1 MARSNGRSIATKV
14 SIEGEKQYKS
24 AVTSINTALKTL
36 KTEMTAVTAVFQTN
50 ANSEAA
56 LSAKMSVLTQTL
68 AKQKEKIDVLNNAIK
83 AGKKAQ
89 DEWKSAI
96 EKTKSQLD
104 DNNKKLAATDEKTRE
119 SGKQWLTYKTQVDAA
134 RSELKSLENSSEDT
148 ADAQE
153 KLKTKIADL
162 EGKMKELDS
171 STNGA
176 ASETGK
182 LLESQEEITRTLTT
196 QEGKL
201 QGVTNKTEKWQQQ
214 LNTARAE
221 EANLKVEIDKTNGYL
236 SEAKNSADRCATSID
251 KMGKE
256 VKEAAEDMEDGA
268 ESTERVSE
276 SFDALSSILITSG
289 VVNGIK
295 KVKDALE
302 ECVDVSADF
311 HYTMATVQA
320 VSGATTDE
328 MNKLETQAKDYAST
342 TVFMAQDVANAYQ
355 VMGQAGWT
363 ADEMLDSM
371 AGTMSLASAAS
382 EDLGDTTNIVVD
394 AMTAF
399 GYSADQAG
407 HFADVLARASADTN
421 TSVALL
427 GNSFQACATT
437 AGGMGYSIDDVA
449 VALGI
454 MANNGLKAEMSGTA
468 LTTALTRMSGANDT
482 ASAAM
487 EDLGLTMFETSGQ
500 AKPLGQFLG
509 ELRNSFKGMT
519 EEQKINNAYM
529 LAGQRGM
536 KGLLAIVNASDDD
549 WNNLTESIANCSG
562 AAGEM
567 SNIQLDT
574 YTGQVKLLQSAT
586 EGLEIAVGDKLTP
599 ALGELAEGFTGVST
613 GLTDFV
619 ENNEAAVPVITG
631 VVAALGTFTAGI
643 TVATTAVKVFQ
654 LVTSTFGA
662 AINPVAAIIGG
673 VSAAA
678 GLLTAAFAK
687 SANETDTWTAAIE
700 DAKETA
706 EDWEE
711 TKQTLE
717 ESQEKTMGLM
727 TSLIALMGQEN
738 KSAAQTAQVK
748 KTVEELN
755 NSVEGLNLN
764 YDEQTDTLNMTTE
777 ALESYVKTMMLQQ
790 KAEAIVNQMI
800 QLEGNRYSLEKQLAD
815 AQEELAAAQDKVNEA
830 AKNGTIAWDSLT
842 EQQEIAQGKCD
853 DLQESLD
860 STNGSYAALEN
871 QYNSITGEIDEYNQ
885 KTEDATEGTSNLSE
899 MAEAAG
905 DALEAETEEMQEA
918 NEALA
923 DVYAKAR
930 EATESGGQ
938 LRDVYNDLEKE
949 FEKYKDTASEAA
961 VKTAEMQ
968 LAALNLRATN
978 EELITQY
985 PGLVAG
991 VESLGFPLED
1001 LSQWLINNE
1010 ISAEEWGE
1018 GVNSAKDSIVNGFEK
1033 LKTDAEI
1040 SLSDM
1045 AANLEYNV
1053 QAYRNWDQN
1062 LADLMAEAVANQDQ
1076 GAIDLVNVMRG
1087 LGVGYATQ
1095 VQAMVDDTEGKYEA
1109 LTAEMGKVREAG
1121 ILETYNSTEAS
1132 KALITGAMTDIS
1144 TAGAEAIQTGDY
1156 EGAGAANAE
1165 DYTGGIEDQEG
1176 TVETAAEAVSDAGA
1190 NAAEGKKNKYKT
1202 AGANAI
1208 TQLKIGMLSQ
1218 KNSVSVAVKTIAEGA
1233 ASQFNTV
1240 SWYSLGYN
1248 IASGV
1253 ARGINANSYLI
1264 KNAATAAANAAYN
1277 SAKNKLGIHS
1287 PSRVMAQIGKY
1298 YDEGFAQG
1306 ITENISEVTKAANRM
1321 ARESA
1326 TGVYQTGGRQETNK
1340 TTKPDN
1346 GAGNERLEQ
1355 LLEQYLP
1362 EILRK
1367 MENETGIT
1375 AKGLAKAIS
1384 PYIDSDLGKT
1394 ERRKSRGN

>member
-56 LSAKMSVLTQTL
+56 LSAKMGVLAQTL

-89 DEWKSAI
+89 DEWESAI
-96 EKTKSQLD
+96 EKTKSQLEE
-104 DNNKKLAATDEKTRE
+104 NNKKLAAADEKTRE

-134 RSELKSLENSSEDT
+134 KSELKSLENSSEDT

-276 SFDALSSILITSG
+276 SFDALSSILVTSG

-328 MNKLETQAKDYAST
+328 MGKLETQAKDYAST

-437 AGGMGYSIDDVA
+437 AGGMGYSVDDVA

-509 ELRNSFKGMT
+509 ELRDSFKGMT

-562 AAGEM
+562 AAEEM

-599 ALGELAEGFTGVST
+599 ALGELAEGFTGVLT
-613 GLTDFV
+613 GLTGFV

-654 LVTSTFGA
+654 IVTSTLGGV
-662 AINPVAAIIGG
+662 INPVSIAVGALGTVLGVVTTAFIGSKG
-673 VSAAA
+673 EATEWADSVKN
-678 GLLTAAFAK
+678 AK
-687 SANETDTWTAAIE
+687 NAIE
-700 DAKETA
+700 G
-706 EDWEE
+706 WEE
-711 TKQTLE
+711 TKETME
-717 ESQEKTMGLM
+717 ASQEKTMGLM
-727 TSLIALMGQEN
+727 QSLISLTGQEN
-738 KSAAQTAQVK
+738 KTAAQTAQIK
-748 KTVEELN
+748 KTVEQLN
-755 NSVEGLNLN
+755 SSVEGLNLS
-764 YDEQTDTLNMTTE
+764 YDEETDTLNMTTE
-777 ALESYVKTMMLQQ
+777 ALENYVRTAMLQA
-790 KAEAIVNQMI
+790 KAEAIVSQMVT
-800 QLEGNRYSLEKQLAD
+800 LEETKYDLEKQLAD
-815 AQEELAAAQDKVNEA
+815 AQEDLAEAQENTNKAVEDGTASYDDMHSREVAAQ
-830 AKNGTIAWDSLT
+830 I
-842 EQQEIAQGKCD
+842 KCD
-853 DLQESLD
+853 ELNESLND
-860 STNGSYAALEN
+860 TNESYAELED
-871 QYNSITGEIDEYNQ
+871 QYNSITGEIDQYNQ
-885 KTEDATEGTSNLSE
+885 KTEDATEKTSNLSE

-923 DVYAKAR
+923 DVYVKAR

-991 VESLGFPLED
+991 VESLGFSLED
-1001 LSQWLINNE
+1001 LSQWLIDSE

-1018 GVNSAKDSIVNGFEK
+1018 GVNSAKDSIINGFEK

-1040 SLSDM
+1040 SLSEM
-1045 AANLEYNV
+1045 AENLEYNV
-1053 QAYRNWDQN
+1053 QAYQSWDQN
-1062 LADLMAEAVANQDQ
+1062 LEYLMGQAVAANDQ
-1076 GAIDLVNVMRG
+1076 GAIDLVNTMRD
-1087 LGVGYATQ
+1087 LGVGYAAQ
-1095 VQAMVDDTEGKYEA
+1095 VQAMKDDTTGIFWDMADNME
-1109 LTAEMGKVREAG
+1109 EAG
-1121 ILETYNSTEAS
+1121 KAGATGYYHGVEDSKQNASGIWQEISTEGTEDA
-1132 KALITGAMTDIS
+1132 
-1144 TAGAEAIQTGDY
+1144 QTGDY

-1165 DYTGGIEDQEG
+1165 DYAGGIEDQEG

-1190 NAAEGKKNKYKT
+1190 NAAEGEKNKYKT

-1326 TGVYQTGGRQETNK
+1326 TGVYQTGGRQETSK
-1340 TTKPDN
+1340 TTKSDN

>member
-56 LSAKMSVLTQTL
+56 LSAKMGVLTQTL

-96 EKTKSQLD
+96 EKTKSQLE
-104 DNNKKLAATDEKTRE
+104 DNSKKLAAADEKTRE

-134 RSELKSLENSSEDT
+134 RSELKSLGNSSEDT

-214 LNTARAE
+214 LNNARAE

-236 SEAKNSADRCATSID
+236 SEAKNASDRCATSID

-276 SFDALSSILITSG
+276 SFDALSSILVTSG

-328 MNKLETQAKDYAST
+328 MGKLETQAKDYAST

-363 ADEMLDSM
+363 VDEMLDSM
-371 AGTMSLASAAS
+371 KGTMSLASAAS

-482 ASAAM
+482 AAGAM
-487 EDLGLTMFETSGQ
+487 EELGLTMYETGTGR
-500 AKPLGQFLG
+500 AKPLSQFLG
-509 ELRNSFKGMT
+509 ELRDSFAGMT

-536 KGLLAIVNASDDD
+536 KGLLAIVNASEDD

-562 AAGEM
+562 AAEEM
-567 SNIQLDT
+567 SDIQLDT
-574 YTGQVKLLQSAT
+574 YTGQVKLLKSAT
-586 EGLEIAVGDKLTP
+586 EGLEIAVGDQLTP
-599 ALGELAEGFTGVST
+599 ALGSLAEAFTGVLN
-613 GLTDFV
+613 GLTQFV
-619 ENNEAAVPVITG
+619 NNNEAAVPVITG
-631 VVAALGTFTAGI
+631 VVAALATFTTGI
-643 TVATTAVKVFQ
+643 TVATTAVKIFQ
-654 LVTSTFGA
+654 LVTSTLGGA
-662 AINPVAAIIGG
+662 LNPVALAIGG
-673 VSAAA
+673 ISVAA
-678 GLLTAAFAK
+678 GLLVTTFAAADG
-687 SANETDTWTAAIE
+687 SEE
-700 DAKETA
+700 DFRKTH
-706 EDWEE
+706 
-711 TKQTLE
+711 
-717 ESQEKTMGLM
+717 EKTMASIG
-727 TSLIALMGQEN
+727 SEQDEISALVARLGELTG
-738 KSAAQTAQVK
+738 KSTANAA
-748 KTVEELN
+748 
-755 NSVEGLNLN
+755 
-764 YDEQTDTLNMTTE
+764 EQREISAIVDTLNGKIPDLSLSYDSLTNSVNLSTDAILAAARAMANQDKIE
-777 ALESYVKTMMLQQ
+777 ANYETIGTLQ
-790 KAEAIVNQMI
+790 
-800 QLEGNRYSLEKQLAD
+800 EKLAD
-815 AQEELAAAQDKVNEA
+815 AQ
-830 AKNGTIAWDSLT
+830 DSLAESMANAADAQLAYDKAFQEYNDHLHDAPGTVSEYRDALNDARDELGFWNEQVDRDTDTVSGYQEEINDTADEIKELSDATVDTSEST
-842 EQQEIAQGKCD
+842 EAFG
-853 DLQESLD
+853 D
-860 STNGSYAALEN
+860 SAGE
-871 QYNSITGEIDEYNQ
+871 TGE
-885 KTEDATEGTSNLSE
+885 AV
-899 MAEAAG
+899 EAM
-905 DALEAETEEMQEA
+905 TEEMQEA
-918 NEALA
+918 NDAL
-923 DVYAKAR
+923 DDLTGKSMEAR
-930 EATESGGQ
+930 ENGGD
-938 LRDVYNDLEKE
+938 LREAYNELEKE
-949 FEKYKDTASEAA
+949 FEKYKDEASEAA
-961 VKTAEMQ
+961 VKTAELE
-968 LAALNLRATN
+968 LATLNLKATN
-978 EELITQY
+978 QELLDQY

-991 VESLGFPLED
+991 VESLGVPLES
-1001 LSQWLINNE
+1001 LSKWLIDNE
-1010 ISAEEWGE
+1010 ISAEEWGKN
-1018 GVNSAKDSIVNGFEK
+1018 VNSEVDGIVNGFKQLE
-1033 LKTDAEI
+1033 TDAEI
-1040 SLSDM
+1040 SLQEM
-1045 AANLEYNV
+1045 ADNLAYNV
-1053 QAYRNWDQN
+1053 QAYQSWDQN
-1062 LADLMAEAVANQDQ
+1062 LETLMQQAVDANNQ
-1076 GAIDLVNVMRG
+1076 GAIDLVNTMRD
-1087 LGVGYATQ
+1087 LGIGYSAQ
-1095 VQAMVDDTEGKYEA
+1095 VQAMVDDTSGLFWDMA
-1109 LTAEMGKVREAG
+1109 DDMTEAG
-1121 ILETYNSTEAS
+1121 ESGMTGYYHATEAS
-1132 KALITGAMTDIS
+1132 KQTAIIEGIADETAAALSDAD
-1144 TAGAEAIQTGDY
+1144 TAAAGVENMENYAEGQ
-1156 EGAGAANAE
+1156 ESS
-1165 DYTGGIEDQEG
+1165 EG
-1176 TVETAAEAVSDAGA
+1176 TVETASKSIADAGA
-1190 NAAEGKKNKYKT
+1190 NAAEGEKNKYKT

-1208 TQLKIGMLSQ
+1208 TQLKIGMMLQ
-1218 KNSVSVAVKTIAEGA
+1218 KNSASVAVKTIAEGA

-1264 KNAATAAANAAYN
+1264 KNAATRAAKTAYN
-1277 SAKNKLGIHS
+1277 SAKKTLGIHS
-1287 PSRVMAQIGKY
+1287 PSRVMAEVGRY

-1340 TTKPDN
+1340 TTMSGN

-1375 AKGLAKAIS
+1375 AKGLAKAVS
-1384 PYIDSDLGKT
+1384 PYIDDDLGQT
-1394 ERRKSRGN
+1394 ERRRRRGN

>member
-1 MARSNGRSIATKV
+1 MANGRSIATKV
-14 SIEGEKQYKS
+14 SIEGEKAYKS
-24 AVTSINTALKTL
+24 AISSINTALKTL
-36 KTEMTAVTAVFQTN
+36 KTEMTAVTATFQGN
-50 ANSEAA
+50 ANSQEA
-56 LSAKMSVLTQTL
+56 LSAKLNTLVNTL
-68 AKQKEKIDVLNNAIK
+68 AKQREKIETLNKAIK
-83 AGKKAQ
+83 AGKEAQ
-89 DEWKSAI
+89 QQWQNQIAKTQTALDKNAAEI
-96 EKTKSQLD
+96 EKLD
-104 DNNKKLAATDEKTRE
+104 KAT
-119 SGKQWLTYKTQVDAA
+119 SGGATQWLTYKKQLDATEQELE
-134 RSELKSLENSSEDT
+134 ELKNTEGDT
-148 ADAQE
+148 TEAQE
-153 KLKTKIADL
+153 ELKTKIAEL
-162 EGKMKELDS
+162 KSKMKELDD
-171 STNGA
+171 STGGV
-176 ASETGK
+176 SEKMGS
-182 LLESQEEITRTLTT
+182 LLEEQEKQTQTMTKQ
-196 QEGKL
+196 QEGL
-201 QGVTNKTEKWQQQ
+201 QKVTDKTERWQAQ
-214 LNTARAE
+214 LNTAKAE
-221 EANLKVEIDKTNGYL
+221 EANLTVEINKTNGYL
-236 SEAKNSADRCATSID
+236 EEAKNASDRCATSID
-251 KMGKE
+251 KMGRE

-268 ESTERVSE
+268 DSASRVGE
-276 SFDALSSILITSG
+276 SFDTLSSILITSG
-289 VVNGIK
+289 VAEGIR
-295 KVKDALE
+295 KVASALK

-328 MNKLETQAKDYAST
+328 MGKLEAQAKDYAST

-363 ADEMLDSM
+363 VDEMLDSM
-371 AGTMSLASAAS
+371 AGTMSLASASS

-399 GYSADQAG
+399 GYGADQAG

-468 LTTALTRMSGANDT
+468 MTTALTRMSGANET
-482 ASAAM
+482 ANGAM
-487 EDLGLTMFETSGQ
+487 EDLGLTMFDTSGK

-509 ELRNSFKGMT
+509 ELRDSFAGMT

-536 KGLLAIVNASDDD
+536 KGLLAIVNASDED

-562 AAGEM
+562 AAEDM

-574 YTGQVKLLQSAT
+574 YTGQVKLLESAT

-599 ALGELAEGFTGVST
+599 ALGELAEGFTKALN
-613 GLTDFV
+613 GLTGFV
-619 ENNEAAVPVITG
+619 NNNEEAVPVITG
-631 VVAALGTFTAGI
+631 VVAALATFTTGI

-662 AINPVAAIIGG
+662 AMGPVGMIIGG

-706 EDWEE
+706 EGWEE

-830 AKNGTIAWDSLT
+830 AKNGTTAWDSLT

-860 STNGSYAALEN
+860 STNDSYAALEN
-871 QYNSITGEIDEYNQ
+871 QYNSITGEIDQYNQ
-885 KTEDATEGTSNLSE
+885 KTEDASDQTGELGDT
-899 MAEAAG
+899 AENTAG
-905 DALEAETEEMQEA
+905 AVEELTEEMQEA
-918 NEALA
+918 NDALA
-923 DVYAKAR
+923 DVTDKAA
-930 EATESGGQ
+930 EATESGGD
-938 LRDVYNDLEKE
+938 LRSIYEDLEKE

-961 VKTAEMQ
+961 VKTAEIQ

-991 VESLGFPLED
+991 VESLGIPLED

-1018 GVNSAKDSIVNGFEK
+1018 GVNSVKDSIINGFQK
-1033 LKTDAEI
+1033 LSTDAEI
-1040 SLSDM
+1040 SLSEM
-1045 AANLEYNV
+1045 ADNLEYNV
-1053 QAYRNWDQN
+1053 QAYQNWDQN
-1062 LADLMAEAVANQDQ
+1062 LTDLMADAVANHDQ
-1076 GAIDLVNVMRG
+1076 GAIDLINVMRG

-1095 VQAMVDDTEGKYEA
+1095 VQAMVDDTAGNYERLSA
-1109 LTAEMGKVREAG
+1109 AMGEVG
-1121 ILETYNSTEAS
+1121 ETGGWAFYNSTNAS
-1132 KALITGAMTDIS
+1132 LARVDGLYEEYS
-1144 TAGAEAIQTGDY
+1144 TSGAETLQTGDY

-1165 DYTGGIEDQEG
+1165 DYAGGIEDQTG

-1190 NAAEGKKNKYKT
+1190 GAAEGEKSKYKD
-1202 AGANAI
+1202 AGGNAI
-1208 TQLKIGMLSQ
+1208 TQFKIGMLGKQ
-1218 KNSVSVAVKTIAEGA
+1218 ESVKVAAQTIAASA
-1233 ASQFNTV
+1233 ASQFNSV
-1240 SWYSLGYN
+1240 SWYNVGYN
-1248 IASGV
+1248 IAAGV
-1253 ARGINANSYLI
+1253 ARGINANSWMI
-1264 KNAATAAANAAYN
+1264 KQAAENAAQNAYEAA
-1277 SAKNKLGIHS
+1277 KDKLGIRS
-1287 PSRVMAQIGKY
+1287 PSRVMAEVGRY

-1306 ITENISEVTKAANRM
+1306 ITEHISEVTKAANRM
-1321 ARESA
+1321 SRESA
-1326 TGVYQTGGRQETNK
+1326 TGVYGAGSRAETAKKSAGN
-1340 TTKPDN
+1340 DN
-1346 GAGNERLEQ
+1346 GNQKLEKI
-1355 LLEQYLP
+1355 LEQYLP
-1362 EILRK
+1362 EIIEK
-1367 MENETGIT
+1367 MDNGSGIT
-1375 AKGLAKAIS
+1375 AKGLAKAVA
-1384 PYIDSDLGKT
+1384 PYIDSDLGNK
-1394 ERRKSRGN
+1394 ERRKRRGN

>member
-56 LSAKMSVLTQTL
+56 LSAKMGVLTQTL

-96 EKTKSQLD
+96 EKTKSQLE
-104 DNNKKLAATDEKTRE
+104 DNSKKLAAADEKTRE

-153 KLKTKIADL
+153 KLKAKIADL

-214 LNTARAE
+214 LNNARAE

-236 SEAKNSADRCATSID
+236 SEAKNASDRCATSID

-256 VKEAAEDMEDGA
+256 VKEAAEDMENGA

-276 SFDALSSILITSG
+276 SFDALSSILVTSG

-328 MNKLETQAKDYAST
+328 MGKLETQAKDYAST

-363 ADEMLDSM
+363 VDEMLDSM

-382 EDLGDTTNIVVD
+382 EDLGETTNIVVD

-399 GYSADQAG
+399 NYGADQAG

-468 LTTALTRMSGANDT
+468 LTTAITRMSGANDT

-509 ELRNSFKGMT
+509 ELRGSFKGMT

-562 AAGEM
+562 AAEEM

-574 YTGQVKLLQSAT
+574 YTGQVKLLKSAT
-586 EGLEIAVGDKLTP
+586 EALEIAVGDKLTP
-599 ALGELAEGFTGVST
+599 ALGELAEGFTGVLT
-613 GLTDFV
+613 GLTGFV

-662 AINPVAAIIGG
+662 AIGPVGIIIGG
-673 VSAAA
+673 VSAAVGILA
-678 GLLTAAFAK
+678 TSLIETAN
-687 SANETDTWTAAIE
+687 SADETANALQT
-700 DAKETA
+700 AKESA
-706 EDWEE
+706 AGWEE
-711 TKQTLE
+711 TKTELETTEEQTIGLLE
-717 ESQEKTMGLM
+717 
-727 TSLIALMGQEN
+727 SLISLTGQQE
-738 KSAAQTAQVK
+738 KSAATNAQIK
-748 KTVEELN
+748 STVDQLN
-755 NSVEGLNLN
+755 GSVEGLNLS
-764 YDEQTDTLNMTTE
+764 YDEQNGTLNMTTE
-777 ALESYVKTMMLQQ
+777 ALREYIHMAMQQ
-790 KAEAIVNQMI
+790 KEAEAIVERLIELDKEHYDTKTELAQAATELVNAQNAITEAEETGYPVTEDMMI
-800 QLEGNRYSLEKQLAD
+800 QLRD
-815 AQEELAAAQDKVNEA
+815 AQDTYDALSDQLKENK
-830 AKNGTIAWDSLT
+830 T
-842 EQQEIAQGKCD
+842 EYEG
-853 DLQESLD
+853 
-860 STNGSYAALEN
+860 LED

-885 KTEDATEGTSNLSE
+885 KAEDATEETSNLSE

-949 FEKYKDTASEAA
+949 FEKYTDTASEAA

-991 VESLGFPLED
+991 VESLGVPLED
-1001 LSQWLINNE
+1001 LSQWLIDSE

-1018 GVNSAKDSIVNGFEK
+1018 GVNSAKDSIINGFEK

-1040 SLSDM
+1040 SLSEM
-1045 AANLEYNV
+1045 AENLEYNV
-1053 QAYRNWDQN
+1053 QAYQSWDQN
-1062 LADLMAEAVANQDQ
+1062 LEDLMAQAVAANDQ
-1076 GAIDLVNVMRG
+1076 GAIDLVNTMRD
-1087 LGVGYATQ
+1087 LGVGYAAQ
-1095 VQAMVDDTEGKYEA
+1095 VQAMKDDTTGIFWDMADNME
-1109 LTAEMGKVREAG
+1109 EAG
-1121 ILETYNSTEAS
+1121 KAGATGYYHGVKDSKQNASGIWQEISTEGTEDA
-1132 KALITGAMTDIS
+1132 
-1144 TAGAEAIQTGDY
+1144 QTGDY

-1165 DYTGGIEDQEG
+1165 DYAGGIEDQEG

-1190 NAAEGKKNKYKT
+1190 NAAEGGNSKYKT
-1202 AGANAI
+1202 AGVKAI

-1264 KNAATAAANAAYN
+1264 KNAATNAANAAYN

-1340 TTKPDN
+1340 TTKSDN